1 MRKYYARFDD
11 VMEDISGEEVDE
23 FYHKMSQVY
32 KEVEDNSDEELD
44 KFSDETISEDDE
56 TEDSSVEEVNKSVE
70 SLGESIA
77 AKVTISWS
85 HIILLHMTTSTTFLY

>member
-23 FYHKMSQVY
+23 FYHKMSQVLTIW
-32 KEVEDNSDEELD
+32 EHNEMEDNSGEEVD

-77 AKVTISWS
+77 AKVTIS
-85 HIILLHMTTSTTFLY
+85 